1 MNLFPRD
8 EKFFELLEQQSDL
21 VHDAARAL
29 REGVETSPAA
39 MALNAGVIKRLEH
52 EADEVTHQIHTR
64 LHATFVTPIDPEDL
78 HALTTAMDDVIDSI
92 EDSSFRLT
100 AYHIDPIPKGVL
112 EFAQIIHASC
122 MRLQAAIQK
131 LRVGK
136 PVQEECIEINR
147 LENAADE
154 LLRRLVTSLFES
166 GMDAIS
172 LIKNKE
178 IYEFLETATDR
189 CEDVADVLQTVSVK
203 NS

>member
-29 REGVETSPAA
+29 REGVEASPAA
-39 MALNAGVIKRLEH
+39 MALNAGVIKRMEH
-52 EADEVTHQIHTR
+52 EADEITHQIHTR

-78 HALTTAMDDVIDSI
+78 HSLTTALDDVIDSI

-100 AYHIDPIPKGVL
+100 AYHINPIPKGVL

-122 MRLQAAIQK
+122 MRIQVAIQK

-136 PVQEECIEINR
+136 AVQEECIEINR

-154 LLRRLVTSLFES
+154 LVRRLVTDLFES
-166 GMDAIS
+166 GMDAITV
-172 LIKNKE
+172 IKHKE
-178 IYEFLETATDR
+178 IYEFLESTTDR

>member
-8 EKFFELLEQQSDL
+8 EKFFELLEQQSNL

-29 REGVETSPAA
+29 REGVEAGASA
-39 MALNAGVIKRLEH
+39 MSVNAGVIKRLEH
-52 EADEVTHQIHTR
+52 DADEITHQILTR

-122 MRLQAAIQK
+122 MRLQVAIQK

-136 PVQEECIEINR
+136 AVQEECIEINR
-147 LENAADE
+147 LENAADQ
-154 LLRRLVTSLFES
+154 LVRRLVTDLFES
-166 GMDAIS
+166 GMDAIKV
-172 LIKNKE
+172 IKHKE

>member
-8 EKFFELLEQQSDL
+8 EKFFELLEQQSNL

-29 REGVETSPAA
+29 REGVESSPAA

-52 EADEVTHQIHTR
+52 EADEITHQVHTR

-78 HALTTAMDDVIDSI
+78 HALTTALDDVIDSI

-122 MRLQAAIQK
+122 MRIQVAIQK

-136 PVQEECIEINR
+136 AVQEECIEINR
-147 LENAADE
+147 LENTADE
-154 LLRRLVTSLFES
+154 LVRRLVTDLFES

-172 LIKNKE
+172 VIKHKE
-178 IYEFLETATDR
+178 IFEFLETATDR

>member
-8 EKFFELLEQQSDL
+8 EKFFELLEQQSNL

-29 REGVETSPAA
+29 REGVEASPAA
-39 MALNAGVIKRLEH
+39 MALNAGVIKRMEH
-52 EADEVTHQIHTR
+52 EADEITHQIHTR

-92 EDSSFRLT
+92 EDAAFRLT

-122 MRLQAAIQK
+122 MRLQVAIQK

-136 PVQEECIEINR
+136 AVQEECIEINR

-154 LLRRLVTSLFES
+154 LLRRLVTNLFES

-172 LIKNKE
+172 VIKNKE

>member
-8 EKFFELLEQQSDL
+8 EKFFELLEQQSNL

-29 REGVETSPAA
+29 REGVEASPAA
-39 MALNAGVIKRLEH
+39 MALNAGVIKRMEH
-52 EADEVTHQIHTR
+52 EADEITHQIHTR

-92 EDSSFRLT
+92 EDAAFRLT

-122 MRLQAAIQK
+122 MRLQVAMQK

-136 PVQEECIEINR
+136 ALQEECIEINR

-154 LLRRLVTSLFES
+154 LLRRLVTNLFES

-172 LIKNKE
+172 VIKNKE

>member
-8 EKFFELLEQQSDL
+8 EKFFELLEQQSNL

-39 MALNAGVIKRLEH
+39 MALNAGVIKRMEH
-52 EADEVTHQIHTR
+52 EADEITHQIHTR

-92 EDSSFRLT
+92 EDASFRLT

-122 MRLQAAIQK
+122 MRLQVAIQK

-136 PVQEECIEINR
+136 AVQEECIEINR

-154 LLRRLVTSLFES
+154 LVRRLVTNLFES

-172 LIKNKE
+172 VIKHKE

>member
-8 EKFFELLEQQSDL
+8 ENFFELLEQQSNL

-39 MALNAGVIKRLEH
+39 MALNAGVIKRMEH
-52 EADEVTHQIHTR
+52 EADEITHQIHTR

-78 HALTTAMDDVIDSI
+78 HALTTAMDDVIDAI

-122 MRLQAAIQK
+122 MRLQVAIQK

-136 PVQEECIEINR
+136 AVQEECIEINR

-154 LLRRLVTSLFES
+154 LVRRLVTNLFES

-172 LIKNKE
+172 VIKHKE
-178 IYEFLETATDR
+178 IYEFLESTTDR
-189 CEDVADVLQTVSVK
+189 CEDVADVLQTVSLK

>member
-8 EKFFELLEQQSDL
+8 EKFFQLLEQQSNL
-21 VHDAARAL
+21 VHDAAKAL
-29 REGVETSPAA
+29 RDGVESNASV
-39 MALNAGVIKRLEH
+39 MALNAGIIKRLEH
-52 EADEVTHQIHTR
+52 DADEITHQIHTR

-100 AYHIDPIPKGVL
+100 AYRIDPIPKGVL
-112 EFAQIIHASC
+112 EFAQIIHATC
-122 MRLQAAIQK
+122 MRLQVAIQK
-131 LRVGK
+131 MRAGK

-147 LENAADE
+147 LENTADE
-154 LLRRLVTSLFES
+154 LVRRLVTNLFES
-166 GMDAIS
+166 GMDAITVM
-172 LIKNKE
+172 KHKE
-178 IYEFLETATDR
+178 IYEFLETAVDR